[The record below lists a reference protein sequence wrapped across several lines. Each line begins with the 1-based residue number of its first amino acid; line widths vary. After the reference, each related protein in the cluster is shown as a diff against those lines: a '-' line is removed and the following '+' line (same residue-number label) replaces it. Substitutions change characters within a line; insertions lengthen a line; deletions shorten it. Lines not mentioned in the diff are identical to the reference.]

1 MIDGSLLLIWRLLL
15 GVNSLRTE
23 ANQLDS
29 KLSEIR
35 LSISHP
41 SNKNKVFILLEGNTD
56 IKLFRKFFVKDYT
69 DTTGLVGKEKVIKA
83 LEILIAEGYTQIIG
97 IKDADFDHLLNTQ
110 TVHNL
115 FITDFHDMEIQM
127 IESHAL
133 DSVVAEYDKVGISSI
148 DIKEKTYA
156 TVLTIGYARYFNEK
170 KKYVGKERDLS
181 FDSLKFQNFI
191 QLKDEQLLLDEVNFL
206 SELISESKKRKST
219 FQITEQQLKYE
230 IENLKSQS
238 LDRCQICSGHDMTK
252 VLGLVLL
259 KNPDGNEIE
268 KALRLAYSLQ
278 YFQQTSLYLQLQS
291 WATSNN
297 KRLF

>member
-1 MIDGSLLLIWRLLL
+1 ME
-15 GVNSLRTE
+15 VNSLRTE

-56 IKLFRKFFVKDYT
+56 IKLFRKFFAKEYT

-83 LEILIAEGYTQIIG
+83 LEILIAEGYTQVIG

-127 IESHAL
+127 IESPAL
-133 DSVVAEYDKVGISSI
+133 DSVIAEYGKADARTI

-170 KKYVGKERDLS
+170 KKHAGEERDLS

-191 QLKDEQLLLDEVNFL
+191 QFQNDQLLFDEVNFL

-219 FQITEQQLKYE
+219 CQITEQQLKYE
-230 IENLKSQS
+230 IES
-238 LDRCQICSGHDMTK
+238 LEAESYDIRQICSGHDITK
-252 VLGLVLL
+252 VIGLVLP
-259 KNPDGNEIE
+259 KKQNINEIE

-278 YFQQTSLYLQLQS
+278 NFQQTSLYLQLQS

>member
-15 GVNSLRTE
+15 EVNSLRTE

-97 IKDADFDHLLNTQ
+97 IKDADFDHLLSTQ

-148 DIKEKTYA
+148 DIKEKIYA
-156 TVLTIGYARYFNEK
+156 AILTIGYARYFNEK
-170 KKYVGKERDLS
+170 KKYVGEERDLS

-191 QLKDEQLLLDEVNFL
+191 QLKDEQLLFDEVNFL
-206 SELISESKKRKST
+206 SELISESKKRKPT
-219 FQITEQQLKYE
+219 LQITKQQLKNE
-230 IENLKSQS
+230 IESLKSQS
-238 LDRCQICSGHDMTK
+238 LGRCQICSGHDMTK

-259 KNPDGNEIE
+259 KRIDEKTIE
-268 KALRLAYSLQ
+268 TALRLAYNLQ
-278 YFQQTSLYLQLQS
+278 YFQQTLLYSHLCK
-291 WATSNN
+291 WATDNN

>member
-1 MIDGSLLLIWRLLL
+1 ME
-15 GVNSLRTE
+15 VNSLRTE

-56 IKLFRKFFVKDYT
+56 IKLFRKFFAKDYT

-83 LEILIAEGYTQIIG
+83 LEILIAEGYAQIIG
-97 IKDADFDHLLNTQ
+97 IKDADFDHLLSTQ

-133 DSVVAEYDKVGISSI
+133 DSVIAEYGKADARTI
-148 DIKEKTYA
+148 DIKEKTYTA
-156 TVLTIGYARYFNEK
+156 VLTIGYARYFNEK
-170 KKYVGKERDLS
+170 KKYAGEERDLS

-191 QLKDEQLLLDEVNFL
+191 QLKDEQLLFDEVNFL
-206 SELISESKKRKST
+206 FALISESKKRKPNL
-219 FQITEQQLKYE
+219 QITEKQLKNE
-230 IENLKSQS
+230 IES
-238 LDRCQICSGHDMTK
+238 LEAESYDIRQICSGHDMTK
-252 VLGLVLL
+252 VLGLILL

-268 KALRLAYSLQ
+268 KALRLAYGLQ

>member
-1 MIDGSLLLIWRLLL
+1 ME
-15 GVNSLRTE
+15 VNSLQTA

-56 IKLFRKFFVKDYT
+56 IKLFRKFFVKDYA

-127 IESHAL
+127 IESPAL
-133 DSVVAEYDKVGISSI
+133 DSVIAEYGKADARTI

-156 TVLTIGYARYFNEK
+156 AVLTIGYARYFNEK
-170 KKYVGKERDLS
+170 KKYAGEERDLS

-191 QLKDEQLLLDEVNFL
+191 QLKDEQLLFDEVNFL
-206 SELISESKKRKST
+206 FELISESKKRKPNL
-219 FQITEQQLKYE
+219 QIAEQQLKNE
-230 IENLKSQS
+230 IESSEAESYDIRQV
-238 LDRCQICSGHDMTK
+238 CSGHDMTK

-278 YFQQTSLYLQLQS
+278 YFQQTSLYSQLQS
-291 WATSNN
+291 WATSNI